1 MGIPQYFSWLTKNHE
16 DIIDY
21 NIIDKKFNHLFFD
34 FNCLI
39 YFVYHKISR
48 ENYTKL
54 KKNSKDEIE
63 DFLIKE
69 VIKYTNYIIDDIIK
83 PNKTIMIAIDGVV
96 PRAKMHQQR
105 LRRYK
110 NPKLKEWDR
119 ELKEK
124 FGMVEEELWDT
135 NQITP
140 GTEFMKKFCNE
151 IKKAIQKKQLTR
163 IENLN
168 ILFSSCFETGEGEH
182 KVTKKLREINPDKS
196 ETICIYGLDADLIIL
211 SLSCEMKNMYL
222 LRESQFGFGNKDKSK
237 FLLVNIDSLQTSI
250 YEQVILNGIYIS
262 KESVI
267 RDYVFLSFFFGN
279 DFVHTIPSLS
289 IYDGGIPFILQ
300 IYGTILNQLKQNLI
314 IKENGTIKLNED
326 FLEQILINLTKCEKK
341 NLVYLQNKK
350 RIPKVPND
358 KDDYEKAKY
367 EFDRIPLNPLFKH
380 KYKLIN
386 YEDEDF
392 KQKYYSLYFNLNTKK
407 EFDEKIENIC
417 KNYLEGLLFTMNYY
431 FDKIPAWNW
440 YYEYQLT
447 PFISDFYNY
456 FKKFKLSQINF
467 ELNNPVNCYQ
477 QLMLVLP
484 PHNNYLLPKPFR
496 ELMTDEKSLVRDLY
510 PDEFEF
516 EVGEHIM
523 LYMIEPILP
532 RIDEN
537 RLFKEM
543 EKKERYLDEDERQY
557 LKFEDTFYM
566 RS

>member
-21 NIIDKKFNHLFFD
+21 NILNKKFNHLFFD

-48 ENYTKL
+48 ENYAKL

-83 PNKTIMIAIDGVV
+83 PNKSLMIAIDGVV

-110 NPKLKEWDR
+110 NPKFKEWDR
-119 ELKEK
+119 ELKER

-140 GTEFMKKFCNE
+140 GTVFMKKFCNE
-151 IKKAIQKKQLTR
+151 IKKAIQNKQLTR
-163 IENLN
+163 FENLD
-168 ILFSSCFETGEGEH
+168 IYFSSCFETGEGEH

-196 ETICIYGLDADLIIL
+196 DTICIYGLDADLIIL
-211 SLSCEMKNMYL
+211 SLSCDRDNMYL
-222 LRESQFGFGNKDKSK
+222 VRETQNGFGDKNKSQ
-237 FLLVNIDSLQTSI
+237 FLLVNIDSLKTSI
-250 YEQVILNGIYIS
+250 YEQIALNGNFFS
-262 KESVI
+262 KNDVI

-289 IYDGGIPFILQ
+289 IYDGGIPFVLQ

-314 IKENGTIKLNED
+314 LKDGQKVKLNED
-326 FLEQILINLTKCEKK
+326 FLEQIFINLTKCEKK
-341 NLVYLQNKK
+341 NLVYLQKK
-350 RIPKVPND
+350 RRIPKVPMD
-358 KDDYEKAKY
+358 KDDYERAKY

-380 KYKLIN
+380 KYRLIN
-386 YEDEDF
+386 YETDDF
-392 KQKYYSLYFNLNTKK
+392 KQKYYSLYFNLNSQQ
-407 EFDEKIENIC
+407 EFEEKIEDIC
-417 KNYLEGLLFTMNYY
+417 RNYLEGLLFTMNYY
-431 FDKIPAWNW
+431 FDSIPAWNW

-447 PFISDFYNY
+447 PFASDIYDY
-456 FKKFKLSQINF
+456 FKKYKTTQVKFNLEK
-467 ELNNPVNCYQ
+467 PVNCYQ

-484 PHNNYLLPKPFR
+484 PHNNYLLPKTYR
-496 ELMTDEKSLVRDLY
+496 DLMLSDKSLVRDLY
-510 PDEFEF
+510 PIEFEF
-516 EVGEHIM
+516 EIGEHLM

-532 RIDEN
+532 RIDEK
-537 RLFKEM
+537 RLFAEM
-543 EKKERYLDEDERQY
+543 AKVEGGLDDEERRYLD
-557 LKFEDTFYM
+557 FEETYYM